1 MKAQPR
7 LRIAV
12 QKNGRLNNDSIDLLI
27 RCGLKI
33 RATKNALFCH
43 GENLPID
50 VLLVR
55 DDDIPSLVV
64 DGVCDLGIVGE
75 NVLLEQAIT
84 YQQDNAQSNFAV
96 IKKLGFS
103 QCRLAIA
110 LPQAQ
115 LFDGP
120 DSLTGL
126 RIATT
131 YPNLLREYLVRNQV
145 KAKIVTISG
154 SVEIAPRLDMADA
167 ICDLVATGRTLEEH
181 NLKEV
186 DQVVTSQA
194 VLIKSLKTLTE
205 NVPSKKNDILE
216 LLLRRIGGVLK
227 AQESKYIMFHAPKAS
242 LPMIK
247 EFLPGSEM
255 PTIMALDGIEDK
267 VAVHVVSS
275 EGVFWITLEKLKQAG
290 ASSILVLP
298 IEKMLS

>member
-1 MKAQPR
+1 MKTPKR
-7 LRIAV
+7 LRIAI
-12 QKNGRLNNDSIDLLI
+12 QKSGRLNNDSMDLFS

-33 RATKNALFCH
+33 HTRKNSLFYH

-50 VLLVR
+50 ILLVR
-55 DDDIPSLVV
+55 DDDIPNFVI
-64 DGVCDLGIVGE
+64 DAVCDLGIVGE
-75 NVLLEQAIT
+75 NVLLEQALSSS
-84 YQQDNAQSNFAV
+84 QNKSNKNFEV

-103 QCRLAIA
+103 RCRLSIA
-110 LPQAQ
+110 LPEGK
-115 LFDGP
+115 LFDGTN
-120 DSLTGL
+120 SLRGI

-131 YPNLLREYLVRNQV
+131 YPNLLQAYLSRNEV

-186 DQVVTSQA
+186 AEVIESQA
-194 VLIKSLKTLTE
+194 VLIKSLKISNSPNQSE
-205 NVPSKKNDILE
+205 KNAILA
-216 LLLRRIGGVLK
+216 LLLNRIDGVLK
-227 AQESKYIMFHAPKAS
+227 ARESKYVMFHAPKAS

-247 EFLPGSEM
+247 QLLPGHEM
-255 PTIMALDGIEDK
+255 PTIMSLDGVKDR

-275 EGVFWITLEKLKQAG
+275 EGIFWVTLEKLKQAG